1 VSEAKII
8 TQQGEPVDGR
18 VIDGESEIPTPPI
31 EDIRAAINDINE
43 GVKGFRKIR
52 NSIILK
58 FGIVLVTIKVVD
70 VAGKII
76 MENQRLK
83 AKPQQDEKK

>member
-1 VSEAKII
+1 VSKII
-8 TQQGEPVDGR
+8 TQQGEPVD
-18 VIDGESEIPTPPI
+18 DTSSDKESEIPAPPI
-31 EDIRAAINDINE
+31 EDIRAAIKDINE
-43 GVKGFRKIR
+43 GVRGFRKIR

-83 AKPQQDEKK
+83 AKPQQEDEKK